1 MPIRPARASD
11 VPAIRRCVHDAYAV
25 YEARLDRP
33 PAPVLDDYAAQVR
46 ARTVYVDRTGELR
59 GVVVLEARVDHLL
72 VRNLAVRP
80 EFQGRGIGRSL
91 LDFAERK
98 ARALGL
104 GELRLAT
111 NERMTEN
118 LAYYPKRGFR
128 EVGRGVEDG
137 YDRVFFSKSVR
148 APSRTRKRRRA
159 AARAAR

>member
-11 VPAIRRCVHDAYAV
+11 VPAIRRCVRDAYAV
-25 YEARLDRP
+25 YGARLDRP

-46 ARTVYVDRTGELR
+46 ARTVYVDRTSELR
-59 GVVVLEARVDHLL
+59 AVVVLEARVDHLF

-80 EFQGRGIGRSL
+80 EFQGRGIGRAL
-91 LDFAERK
+91 LDFAEGK

-118 LAYYPKRGFR
+118 LVYYPKRGFR
-128 EVGRGVEDG
+128 AVGRGVEDG
-137 YDRVFFSKSVR
+137 YYRVFFSKSVR
-148 APSRTRKRRRA
+148 TLSPVRKSRRT